1 MERVSCEDLSTLNE
15 GSELCYEIHEMWK
28 NSAQKTVIAYMM
40 RTRTQK
46 TVNEYTRRTITK
58 KTANAYMIQTR
69 TKKTATAYM
78 IRTRTPPPPKKKTT
92 AAYMLRTRTKKTVNE
107 YMIWTR
113 TKKTVTKY
121 TRRTRTKKMTDSGAS
136 FTTLFGF
143 RVFTWWSF
151 FCSSVYAWPSL
162 TTLVVKCT
170 CHPSNWTRFLL

>member
-1 MERVSCEDLSTLNE
+1 MSHVKTFQLWTKEVNFAMKYMRCERIVP
-15 GSELCYEIHEMWK
+15 K
-28 NSAQKTVIAYMM
+28 
-40 RTRTQK
+40 
-46 TVNEYTRRTITK
+46 RRSLHIWCGLEPKRRSMNIWYGLKSK
-58 KTANAYMIQTR
+58 KDWHCIYMI
-69 TKKTATAYM
+69 
-78 IRTRTPPPPKKKTT
+78 
-92 AAYMLRTRTKKTVNE
+92 RTRTKKTVNE

-113 TKKTVTKY
+113 TKKTVTEY

>member
-69 TKKTATAYM
+69 TKKTTTAYM
-78 IRTRTPPPPKKKTT
+78 I
-92 AAYMLRTRTKKTVNE
+92 RTRTKKTVNE

-113 TKKTVTKY
+113 TKKTVTEY

>member
-46 TVNEYTRRTITK
+46 TVNEY
-58 KTANAYMIQTR
+58 
-69 TKKTATAYM
+69 M
-78 IRTRTPPPPKKKTT
+78 IRTRTKKMVTE
-92 AAYMLRTRTKKTVNE
+92 YMIRTRTKKTVNE

>member
-1 MERVSCEDLSTLNE
+1 VSHVKTFQLWTKEVNFAMKYMRCERIVP
-15 GSELCYEIHEMWK
+15 K
-28 NSAQKTVIAYMM
+28 
-40 RTRTQK
+40 
-46 TVNEYTRRTITK
+46 RRSLHIWCGLEPKRRSMNIWYGLKSK
-58 KTANAYMIQTR
+58 KDWHCI
-69 TKKTATAYM
+69 YM
-78 IRTRTPPPPKKKTT
+78 IRTRTKKMVTE
-92 AAYMLRTRTKKTVNE
+92 YMIRTRTKKTVNE

-113 TKKTVTKY
+113 TKKTVTEY